1 MKESECFSL
10 LNLVRESS
18 SFELIK
24 EDLKNRI
31 NLTLGLSEDFVRT
44 ETKKVTFSQIPSLQK
59 IPLPMQ
65 KQETQVETPKKV
77 NTPIKKKSS
86 QLEINTV
93 RTSRVQDKQ
102 VISQVQKALERVDF
116 QEIIYPSEYSI
127 TPIQI

>member
-44 ETKKVTFSQIPSLQK
+44 ETKKVTFS
-59 IPLPMQ
+59 
-65 KQETQVETPKKV
+65 
-77 NTPIKKKSS
+77 
-86 QLEINTV
+86 
-93 RTSRVQDKQ
+93 
-102 VISQVQKALERVDF
+102 
-116 QEIIYPSEYSI
+116 
-127 TPIQI
+127 